1 MGAFFVPLYRKSI
14 PHTFTEEKE
23 MFGRRL
29 EKKFVVSGT
38 DEKDREKVLKIFGID
53 EYKAARAYGEEAAKE
68 FPDCII
74 TCFTA
79 LCTKHGRVAI
89 NEMRVYD
96 IWNAGKNK

>member
-1 MGAFFVPLYRKSI
+1 
-14 PHTFTEEKE
+14 

-29 EKKFVVSGT
+29 EKKFVVSRT
-38 DEKDREKVLKIFGID
+38 DKDKDKEKVLKIFGID

-74 TCFTA
+74 MCFTA
-79 LCTKHGRVAI
+79 LYTKHGRVAI